1 MTRNLTASKIHRRKS
16 TQPYIRLAG
25 KYLRAAGIAPG
36 TALVVTV
43 TAQGITIT
51 PKAA

>member
-1 MTRNLTASKIHRRKS
+1 MTRNLTASKIYRRKS

-25 KYLRAAGIAPG
+25 KYLRAAGITPG
-36 TALVVTV
+36 TRLVVAI
-43 TAQGITIT
+43 TAQGVTIT